1 MIISSPEDFHAVARR
16 KLPRFLFDY
25 IEGGANAELT
35 ANRNV
40 SDLQSL
46 VLRQRVLRGSE
57 QIDLKTSILGQSMSS
72 PLVLAPVGL
81 TGMYAR
87 RGEAQA
93 ARAAQRAGIP
103 YTLSTVSVCPIEEV
117 AKDAGQSVW
126 FQLYV
131 LKDRAFMR
139 SALDRARAAGIQTL
153 VFTVDMPVPG
163 ARYRDAHS
171 GMSGPNASVKRLV
184 QAATHPLWA
193 MSVGLFGRPHDLG
206 NISVYRGKRTSL
218 SDYIGWLAENFDPE
232 ISWADLEWI
241 RDAWSGKLIIKGI
254 LDSDDVQNAILL
266 GADGIVVSNHG
277 GRQLDSVSSTI
288 KALPEIAETANGRLS
303 VLVDSGFRNGLD
315 VVKALC
321 LGADAVM
328 FGRAYIYALAAGGQL
343 AVERFLALVA
353 QEMRIAMVLMGVE
366 KLSDLSAD
374 LLAPA

>member
-171 GMSGPNASVKRLV
+171 GMSGPNAYVKRLV
-184 QAATHPLWA
+184 QAATHPRWA

-328 FGRAYIYALAAGGQL
+328 FGRAYIYALAAGGQM

>member
-35 ANRNV
+35 AKRNV

-93 ARAAQRAGIP
+93 ARAAKRAGIP

-163 ARYRDAHS
+163 VRYRDAHS

-184 QAATHPLWA
+184 QAATHPRWA

>member
-171 GMSGPNASVKRLV
+171 GMSGPNAYVKRLV
-184 QAATHPLWA
+184 QAATHPRWA

-328 FGRAYIYALAAGGQL
+328 FGRAYIYALAAGGQM

-353 QEMRIAMVLMGVE
+353 
-366 KLSDLSAD
+366 
-374 LLAPA
+374 

>member
-1 MIISSPEDFHAVARR
+1 VIISSPEDFHAVARR

-35 ANRNV
+35 AKRNV

-93 ARAAQRAGIP
+93 ARAAKRAGIP

-163 ARYRDAHS
+163 VRYRDAHS

-184 QAATHPLWA
+184 QAATHPRWA

>member
-184 QAATHPLWA
+184 QAATHPRWA

>member
-184 QAATHPLWA
+184 QAATHPRWA

-321 LGADAVM
+321 LGADAIM

>member
-1 MIISSPEDFHAVARR
+1 
-16 KLPRFLFDY
+16 
-25 IEGGANAELT
+25 
-35 ANRNV
+35 
-40 SDLQSL
+40 
-46 VLRQRVLRGSE
+46 
-57 QIDLKTSILGQSMSS
+57 
-72 PLVLAPVGL
+72 
-81 TGMYAR
+81 MYAR

-171 GMSGPNASVKRLV
+171 GMSGPHAYVKRLV
-184 QAATHPLWA
+184 QAATHPRWA

-328 FGRAYIYALAAGGQL
+328 FGRAYIYALAAGGQM